1 MKETKLPLEMLIEKT
16 KKMLATKRAMENG
29 SSYEEELA
37 KILAKSGK

>member
-16 KKMLATKRAMENG
+16 KEMLATKRAIENG

-37 KILAKSGK
+37 KIKSKEQN